1 MSRIRIILL
10 ALFLLS
16 ATGLFSQTK
25 IQVQGVSPSMHLVHT
40 VAPKEN
46 WYSVGRTYN
55 ISPKELAPYNN
66 TSMDKP
72 LSIGQQLKIP
82 LTAVNF
88 TQDGKKAA
96 DEVFVPV
103 YHQVAEKEWYFRISN
118 NYNKIPVETLEKWN
132 NVKNDQLKSGM
143 WLVIGYLKV
152 KTAQSSLAASGT
164 KKIVPVTPSVG
175 PEKESTAAVD
185 PKKVPVTP
193 PAIKKEEPQKPE
205 PTKET
210 KTEVMKP
217 DVPKPEAP
225 KPEVKEEAKTT
236 EPVPVTVSNN
246 GVPASHNGGAFKK
259 WFSDKGG
266 NTTGN
271 AGIFRSTSGWNDGKY
286 YALIN
291 NVPVGTIVKV
301 TFSSTNKSIY
311 AKVLGQLPDMKESVG
326 LAVRISD
333 AAASELGVGN
343 TKFYVEVKY

>member
-10 ALFLLS
+10 AFFLLS
-16 ATGLFSQTK
+16 ATGVFAQTK
-25 IQVQGVSPSMHLVHT
+25 IQVQGVSPSLHLVHT

-46 WYSVGRTYN
+46 WYSVGRIYN

-66 TSMDKP
+66 TTMDKP
-72 LSIGQQLKIP
+72 LAIGQQLKIP
-82 LTAVNF
+82 LTALNF
-88 TQDGKKAA
+88 SQDGKKAA

-118 NYNKIPVETLEKWN
+118 NYNKVPVEALEKWN
-132 NVKNDQLKSGM
+132 NVKNDQLRSGM

-152 KTAQSSLAASGT
+152 KSAQSPLAASGT
-164 KKIVPVTPSVG
+164 NKIVPVTATVTPS
-175 PEKESTAAVD
+175 KEATAAVD
-185 PKKVPVTP
+185 TKKEPVTP
-193 PAIKKEEPQKPE
+193 PSIKREEPPKPE

-210 KTEVMKP
+210 KTEVVKP
-217 DVPKPEAP
+217 DVAKPEP
-225 KPEVKEEAKTT
+225 VKPEVKEEAKVS
-236 EPVPVTVSNN
+236 EPVPVPVSNN
-246 GVPASHNGGAFKK
+246 TVPANHNGGAFKK

-343 TKFYVEVKY
+343 TKFYVEVRY